1 MVKFVKNHV
10 AADGETLLDLSEFT
24 KIPKDGM
31 SWLSPQARSPLRI
44 RTARGDASRIGTVS
58 RFSVGSLV
66 HR

>member
-10 AADGETLLDLSEFT
+10 AADGETLLLDLSEFT

-44 RTARGDASRIGTVS
+44 RTARGDASRICTVS
-58 RFSVGSLV
+58 RFSAGSLV
-66 HR
+66 H